1 MKKIRKMKEKIRGNF
16 SKVVSLILGLCF
28 LVPNYVFAAGPN
40 YGQNFGN
47 YALDQIFWVA
57 VVFIA
62 FALVGC
68 LVKRN
73 VVGIVVTI
81 LIGVI
86 VLGIIKD
93 PTGLQSVGTALWNTV
108 KG

>member
-1 MKKIRKMKEKIRGNF
+1 MKKIREKL
-16 SKVVSLILGLCF
+16 SKVSIKVVTLIMGLCL
-28 LVPNYVFAAGPN
+28 LVPTYAFADGTN

-73 VVGIVVTI
+73 VVGIVITI
-81 LIGVI
+81 LIGVV
-86 VLGIIKD
+86 VLGVIKD
-93 PTGLQSVGTALWNTV
+93 PTGLQGVGTNLWNTL